1 MTLFSGGNV
10 RDLYPDI
17 ADVISFLILIIL
29 QGVIIFMNMI
39 KDKVASR
46 YNFETASHGFERL
59 LTK

>member
-1 MTLFSGGNV
+1 MTLFSGGPV

-17 ADVISFLILIIL
+17 ADVMSFLILIIL

-46 YNFETASHGFERL
+46 YNFETANFSWF
-59 LTK
+59 

>member
-1 MTLFSGGNV
+1 MTLFSGGSV

-17 ADVISFLILIIL
+17 ADVMSFLILIIL

-46 YNFETASHGFERL
+46 YNFETANFSWF
-59 LTK
+59 